1 MVAASVRWAACRA
14 LSRAVR
20 AEVRLEAL
28 PLTDPLARARA
39 EGNVV
44 VLLPERGA
52 EVIVAGKGAGRLPT
66 AGSLIG
72 DLNRLLK
79 AQR

>member
-1 MVAASVRWAACRA
+1 MVNLLKEHV
-14 LSRAVR
+14 
-20 AEVRLEAL
+20 EG
-28 PLTDPLARARA
+28 ARA